1 MPSISYAVDDVP
13 PARITW
19 LNALQHIS
27 LSAVTLVFP
36 RIVAEAAGAD
46 PETITLYVSLAMV
59 AMGIGTLI
67 QAFGRFGIGSG
78 YLLLGHCTILYV
90 PFAVAAAEAGGL
102 GAVAG
107 LTIVAGCTEMLLS
120 RCLRLLRAY
129 IPPEIVGVVILL
141 LGLALG
147 MFGLKLIVGAGP
159 GSNADALQVAASA
172 ITLATIVA
180 VAVWAGPA
188 LRSLAVLVGV
198 ATGCVVYAVVVVVAG
213 DVAAAT
219 RDIAVVAP
227 AWPLAAPSL
236 PLAFLPGFL
245 IGALAC
251 FVRAIADLT
260 ACQQLADPNW
270 KSVDLRSIR
279 AGTLADGLGCVVAG
293 IAGVLGTNTYSGSVG
308 LAAANGVL
316 ARRVGVAA
324 GIGWIAL
331 GLIPGAASVLYAIPA
346 GIFGAACFYSATFTI
361 RAGIQ
366 MLAQRFI
373 DARRTVII
381 GTAVVVAV
389 IVTDSH
395 GNGHLPSLVQQVLS
409 SPLAAAML
417 LALALNAVL
426 RLGAPKVA
434 GTRWRPA
441 AGFGQ
446 LKDFAET
453 QGRAWGARVD
463 LIARAEHFLEEF
475 SVLAPEL
482 VAADRDVE
490 LRMRYDEVGIQ
501 IELGWRGTP
510 LAVGGPVS
518 VDVDDGSLQVAL
530 MRHWA
535 DELRSSGTDDG
546 RQTLVAYV
554 DEG

>member
-1 MPSISYAVDDVP
+1 MSSITYGVDAVP

-46 PETITLYVSLAMV
+46 PETITRYVSLAMV

-90 PFAVAAAEAGGL
+90 PFAVEAAKAGGL

-107 LTIVAGCTEMLLS
+107 LTIIAGLTEMLLS
-120 RCLRLLRAY
+120 RCIRLLRAY

-147 MFGLKLIVGAGP
+147 MFGLKLMVGAGLA
-159 GSNADALQVAASA
+159 GAADAWQMAASA
-172 ITLATIVA
+172 IALATIVA
-180 VAVWAGPA
+180 AAIWGPPGI
-188 LRSLAVLVGV
+188 RSLAVLVGV
-198 ATGCVVYAVVVVVAG
+198 ATGCAAYVVMSIISGSIHAVV
-213 DVAAAT
+213 

-227 AWPLAAPSL
+227 VWPLAVPSF
-236 PLAFLPGFL
+236 PLEFLPGFL

-270 KSVDLRSIR
+270 KTVDVRSIR
-279 AGTLADGLGCVVAG
+279 AGTLADGLGTVVAG
-293 IAGVLGTNTYSGSVG
+293 VAGVLGTNTYSGSVG
-308 LAAANGVL
+308 LAAANGVM
-316 ARRVGVAA
+316 ARRVGIAA

-331 GLIPGAASVLYAIPA
+331 GLIPGAAGVLYAIPA

-361 RAGIQ
+361 RQGFA
-366 MLAQRFI
+366 MLSQRFI
-373 DARRTVII
+373 DARRTVVI
-381 GTAVVVAV
+381 GTAIVVAV

-395 GNGHLPSLVQQVLS
+395 RDPNLPMLVQQVLS
-409 SPLAAAML
+409 SPLASAML
-417 LALALNAVL
+417 LALALNVVL
-426 RLGAPKVA
+426 RLGVPKA
-434 GTRWRPA
+434 ARRRWRPSEGFA
-441 AGFGQ
+441 A
-446 LKDFAET
+446 LRDFAET
-453 QGRAWGARVD
+453 QGRAWGARVE
-463 LIARAEHFLEEF
+463 LFARVENFLEEF
-475 SVLAPEL
+475 SALAEARVPDDGE
-482 VAADRDVE
+482 VA
-490 LRMRYDEVGIQ
+490 LQLRYDETGVQ
-501 IELGWRGTP
+501 IELVWKGAP
-510 LAVGGPVS
+510 LAVDGPVNPEA
-518 VDVDDGSLQVAL
+518 DDGSLQVAL
-530 MRHWA
+530 MRHWTN
-535 DELRSSGTDDG
+535 EMTISGAADG

-554 DEG
+554 DDR